1 MKNNNMTENDINK
14 LEDDLTQDKELN
26 SQLETNI
33 LPIEDIPEDQILD

>member
-1 MKNNNMTENDINK
+1 MTENDINK